1 MTTNKRTGF
10 KLPHTGPYIG
20 RVTNHIDPTYM
31 GDLEVVLELGAW
43 ATTELKL
50 KSITVHY
57 LNPFYGATSAQFEGK
72 SSNSYNDV
80 QKSYGMWFI
89 PPDIGCRVMC
99 IFVEGDSNQGYWF
112 GSVQDRFQNHMVPG
126 IASPSTPAEIAW
138 GPGEKEKYDG
148 VPTPVAEFL
157 TRDFDGAF
165 NPNGI
170 PKPVHPFAERL
181 LKQGLLADTNRGATS
196 SSARREIPSRVFG
209 ISTPGPVDLTG
220 PRRTI
225 GSGSTNGERFT
236 IPVSRRAGHTFVMD
250 DGDIAGTNQLVR
262 LRSSSGH
269 QILLNDTI
277 GVVYIANAEGSAWIE
292 MTASGK
298 IDMYAADSIS
308 VHSEG
313 DFNFKADRS
322 IFLEAGQNICMKSG
336 QETIIN
342 SDANLHLLT
351 NGDLR
356 ARVEGDLEMLS
367 IHALNLTSAKSM
379 NFRSYEK
386 LNLMS
391 SGGDLSLVA
400 VGGDVKAGPKVRLKV
415 VGDQAATALK
425 ASQSTAKLGTVQVP
439 STSVSAGWP
448 ARYQNGTVESIM
460 SRVPMHEPWPAHD
473 SYNPSVNVSFMTPNN
488 FPVTNG
494 PSDAPPNNTPTV
506 MTYYTDAW
514 FDFDK
519 AILLPV
525 GEDALKNFADK
536 IKQSSGPHTITII
549 GHTDGKGTLEYNQ
562 DLSERRARSAKTFLV
577 SQGLESSS
585 IITRG
590 KGATEPAAANEI
602 NGKDNPEGRA
612 KNRRVEIKV
621 VGSFADVPT
630 STSNE
635 GLTFT
640 ARTGDKE
647 HFEQLSTA
655 MKNAM
660 RAMAKEYNL
669 KTNKSIIISSS
680 YRSSEEET
688 GLYNRWLAAGGRP
701 KGATGPNDP
710 GVPTAGGIT
719 TPVKPGGVSP
729 HTKGIAVDTPNAAQ
743 LESLGLLAKY
753 GLRRPYS
760 WDPHHIQ
767 LGQ

>member
-1 MTTNKRTGF
+1 MTINKRTGF
-10 KLPHTGPYIG
+10 KLPHPGPYIG

-43 ATTELKL
+43 ATTELKS
-50 KSITVHY
+50 KSITVRY
-57 LNPFYGATSAQFEGK
+57 LNPFYGATSAQFEGNNP
-72 SSNSYNDV
+72 SNFNDV

-89 PPDIGCRVMC
+89 PPDIGCRVLC
-99 IFVEGDSNQGYWF
+99 TFVESDSNQGYWF

-126 IASPSTPAEIAW
+126 IATPSTPAEIAW

-157 TRDFDGAF
+157 TRNFDGAF

-181 LKQGLLADTNRGATS
+181 LRQGLLADTNRGATS
-196 SSARREIPSRVFG
+196 STARREIPSRVFG

-225 GSGSTNGERFT
+225 SSGSLSNERYT
-236 IPVSRRAGHTFVMD
+236 IPVSRRSGHTFVMD
-250 DGDIAGTNQLVR
+250 DGDILGNNQLVR

-269 QILLNDTI
+269 QILLNDSI
-277 GVVYIANAEGSAWIE
+277 GVVYIANAEGSAWLE

-298 IDMYAADSIS
+298 IDIYAQDSVSI
-308 VHSEG
+308 HSEG
-313 DFNFKADRS
+313 DFNFKADRN
-322 IFLEAGQNICMKSG
+322 INLEAGQNICMKSAAD
-336 QETIIN
+336 TIIN
-342 SDANLHLLT
+342 SDANFHLLT
-351 NGDLR
+351 SGDVRVR
-356 ARVEGDLEMLS
+356 AEGDLEMLS
-367 IHALNLTSAKSM
+367 IHALNLTSAKTM

-391 SGGDLSLVA
+391 SGGDLSLIA

-415 VGDQAATALK
+415 VGDQAATATK
-425 ASQSTAKLGTVQVP
+425 ASGSTTKLNTVPVP
-439 STSVSAGWP
+439 KTSVSAGWP
-448 ARYQNGTVESIM
+448 ARYQDGTLDSIM
-460 SRVPMHEPWPAHD
+460 SRVPMHEPWAAHD
-473 SYNPSVNVSFMTPNN
+473 SYNPGANASFITSDGTVNPPASGDSPVSSA
-488 FPVTNG
+488 PV
-494 PSDAPPNNTPTV
+494 V
-506 MTYYTDAW
+506 MTYFTDAW
-514 FDFDK
+514 FEFDK
-519 AILLPV
+519 AVLLPA
-525 GEDALKNFADK
+525 GEAALKAFADK
-536 IKQSSGPHTITII
+536 IKASSGPHTITVI
-549 GHTDGKGTLEYNQ
+549 GHTDSKGTPSYNL
-562 DLSERRARSAKTFLV
+562 DLSQRRAGSAKTFLV
-577 SQGLESSS
+577 SQGLDSSS

-590 KGATEPAAANEI
+590 KGATEPVAANEI

-630 STSNE
+630 STSDE

-640 ARTGDKE
+640 ARTGDKA
-647 HFEQLSTA
+647 HFEQLSTP

-660 RAMAKEYNL
+660 RAMANEYKI

-680 YRSSEEET
+680 YRSSAEET
-688 GLYNRWLAAGGRP
+688 DLYNRWLAAGGRP
-701 KGATGPNDP
+701 KGALGPGDP
-710 GVPTAGGIT
+710 GVPKAGGIT

-729 HTKGIAVDTPNAAQ
+729 HTKGIAVDTPQASTLQ
-743 LESLGLLAKY
+743 SLGLLAKY
-753 GLRRPYS
+753 GLRIPYP
-760 WDPHHIQ
+760 WDPDHIQ